1 MIHVP
6 ILRGGRPYVSKEVF
20 ALTDYATGETVAEAS
35 QANAGLISRDLRDDA
50 WTALQDYTVDD
61 LLQRLHEAA
70 GYFMQGELPCGE
82 ATQTPEQF
90 VAMQSATTG
99 LPYALCRS
107 NMEKIAAALNNMG
120 TILEGL
126 TRGLATS
133 AIDAGYGEKDG
144 HTVSFAPKTRRFGA
158 VLPANSPGVHA
169 LWLPALALKT
179 PVALRP
185 GQREPWTPLRILEAM
200 RFAGIPETALGFYPS
215 GHDGAGVI
223 LRRCGA
229 AMMFGA
235 GPTVRPW
242 LGNPQVE
249 IHGPGYSKV
258 MLDASHSEAYEHH
271 VGLLVDSVAANG
283 GRSCINASAVRCVSN
298 SREIA
303 DAMAQRIAQIVPKP
317 RDAEDAVLAA
327 FADKRIAEGVNAG
340 IERGLAQG
348 GAEDVT
354 AKYRG
359 SDRLVEFEGGAY
371 VLPTVI
377 HCEQLDHPLAN
388 QEYMFPFVSVTGV
401 SADELVET
409 LGPSLV
415 LSAVTDDEQIRRKL
429 LARADI
435 GRLNLGPIPT
445 PQIQWDQPHE
455 GNMFELLYQQ
465 RAFQAE
471 PFQAVAAGAC

>member
-1 MIHVP
+1 MLHVP
-6 ILRGGRPYVSKEVF
+6 ILRGGQPYVSKEVF

-35 QANAGLISRDLRDDA
+35 QANPGLISRDLLEDD
-50 WTALQDYTVDD
+50 WTPLQDYSVDD
-61 LLQRLHEAA
+61 LLERLREAA
-70 GYFMQGELPCGE
+70 GYFMHGDLPCGE
-82 ATQTPEQF
+82 ATQKPEEF
-90 VAMQSATTG
+90 VAIQSATTG
-99 LPYALCRS
+99 LPYTLCRR
-107 NMEKIAAALNNMG
+107 NMEKIEAALHNMG
-120 TILEGL
+120 TVLEGL

-242 LGNPQVE
+242 VGDPQVE

-258 MLDASHSEAYEHH
+258 MLDGPQSEAYRRHLD
-271 VGLLVDSVAANG
+271 LLVDSVAANG
-283 GRSCINASAVRCVSN
+283 GRSCINASAVRCVSH
-298 SREIA
+298 SGKIA
-303 DAMAQRIAQIVPKP
+303 DAMAQRIAQIVPRP
-317 RDAEDAVLAA
+317 RDADDAVLAA

-354 AKYRG
+354 ARYRG
-359 SDRLVEFEGGAY
+359 SDRLVDFEGGTY

-377 HCEQLDHPLAN
+377 HCESLDHPLAN

-401 SADELVET
+401 SADDLVDT
-409 LGPSLV
+409 VGPSLV
-415 LSAVTDDEQIRRKL
+415 LSAVTDDEQVKRKL

-445 PQIQWDQPHE
+445 PQMQWDQPHE
-455 GNMFELLYQQ
+455 GNLFELLYQQ
-465 RAFQAE
+465 RAFQAVSCE
-471 PFQAVAAGAC
+471 R

>member
-6 ILRGGRPYVSKEVF
+6 ILRGGHPYVSKEVF

-35 QANAGLISRDLRDDA
+35 QANPGLISRDLRNDA
-50 WTALQDYTVDD
+50 WTPLQDYSIDD
-61 LLQRLHEAA
+61 LLQRLREAA
-70 GYFMQGELPCGE
+70 GYFIRGELPCGE
-82 ATQTPEQF
+82 TTQTAEQF
-90 VAMQSATTG
+90 VEIQSATTG
-99 LPYALCRS
+99 LPYSLCRR
-107 NMEKIAAALNNMG
+107 NMQKIESALINMD

-133 AIDAGYGEKDG
+133 AISAGYGEKDG
-144 HTVSFAPKTRRFGA
+144 HTVSYAPKARRFGA

-169 LWLPALALKT
+169 LWLPAIALKT
-179 PVALRP
+179 PLALRP

-200 RFAGIPETALGFYPS
+200 RFAGIPESALGFYPS

-235 GPTVRPW
+235 GSTVRPW

-258 MLDASHSEAYEHH
+258 MLDAAHSDAYGHH
-271 VGLLVDSVAANG
+271 LDLLVESVAANG

-298 SREIA
+298 SYEIA
-303 DAMAQRIAQIVPKP
+303 DAMAQRIACIEPKP
-317 RDAEDAVLAA
+317 RNAEGASLAA
-327 FADKRIAEGVNAG
+327 FADRRIAEGVSAA

-359 SDRLVEFEGGAY
+359 SERLVDFEGGTY
-371 VLPTVI
+371 LLPTVI
-377 HCEQLDHPLAN
+377 HCESLDHPLAN
-388 QEYMFPFVSVTGV
+388 QEYMFPFVSVAGV
-401 SADELVET
+401 CEEELVET

-415 LSAVTDDEQIRRKL
+415 LSAVTDNAQLRRKL

-445 PQIQWDQPHE
+445 PQMQWDQPHE

-465 RAFQAE
+465 RAFQTVSCE
-471 PFQAVAAGAC
+471 P